1 MELQHLQE
9 KWLEQDA
16 RLVRLNLR
24 VVLLADV
31 KPAVQRMSWLQD
43 ANALATIA
51 AIIFLGNFAFEN
63 WQSPRFLVAALVL
76 DTLAIILLSAQVRL
90 IVAAS
95 EINYSDSVTVLRRKI
110 EEMRVLRIRT
120 IRWILTLSMLAFPPL
135 LLVAMKAL
143 FNRDAW
149 QVFDR
154 GWFILHAV
162 LGVAMI
168 PLSSWITRRFEHR
181 LPGFVRELAGTNLN
195 AAIDSLVSLAEFET
209 EPSVK

>member
-90 IVAAS
+90 MVAAS
-95 EINYSDSVTVLRRKI
+95 GINYSDSVTVLRRKI

-135 LLVAMKAL
+135 LVVAMKVL
-143 FNRDAW
+143 LNKDAW

-195 AAIDSLVSLAEFET
+195 AAIDSLASLAEFET

>member
-135 LLVAMKAL
+135 LVVAMKVL
-143 FNRDAW
+143 LNKDAW

-195 AAIDSLVSLAEFET
+195 AAIDSLASLAEFET

>member
-1 MELQHLQE
+1 MELQQLQE

-31 KPAVQRMSWLQD
+31 KPAVQRMSWLQG
-43 ANALATIA
+43 ANALATMA
-51 AIIFLGNFAFEN
+51 VIIFLGNFAFEN

-76 DTLAIILLSAQVRL
+76 DTLAIVLLSAQVRL

-120 IRWILTLSMLAFPPL
+120 IRWILTLSMLAFTPL
-135 LLVAMKAL
+135 LLVAMKVL
-143 FNRDAW
+143 LNRDAW

-154 GWFILHAV
+154 GWLISHAV

-168 PLSSWITRRFEHR
+168 PLSIWITRRFEHR

-195 AAIDSLVSLAEFET
+195 AAIDSLASLTEFET

>member
-135 LLVAMKAL
+135 LVVAMKVL
-143 FNRDAW
+143 LNKDAW

-181 LPGFVRELAGTNLN
+181 LPGFMRELAGTNLN